1 MEWTNTCQFCGSRT
15 SCLTHTHLPI
25 HDVNH
30 PTVPKL
36 SEKGRVVAENRQ
48 ISEGGFAFVYLV
60 SWLDRMR
67 EMGDFY
73 SSRCESIAIEKPT
86 HQINGGVFIGKASI
100 NGGLSV
106 ATVGYQRLCSWL
118 LVEGPTPKSQMFQ
131 VGEWRSLDAFDILQS
146 W

>member
-1 MEWTNTCQFCGSRT
+1 MNMNELIHANFVGPEPHVW
-15 SCLTHTHLPI
+15 PI
-25 HDVNH
+25 AIYQSMIYH

-73 SSRCESIAIEKPT
+73 SSSCENIAIEKPT
-86 HQINGGVFIGKASI
+86 HQINGGVNI
-100 NGGLSV
+100 
-106 ATVGYQRLCSWL
+106 
-118 LVEGPTPKSQMFQ
+118 
-131 VGEWRSLDAFDILQS
+131 
-146 W
+146 